1 MNPSFHLPNNDELG
15 FYIVAFWYIS
25 HLCSGKGCGSCAV
38 LQGINEGAEILLLWN
53 ARVVPKMGKECVF
66 TYFLYNQETRSFL
79 EEDASI
85 SVR

>member
-1 MNPSFHLPNNDELG
+1 MNPSFHLPNNHEFG
-15 FYIVAFWYIS
+15 FYIVTFCYVS
-25 HLCSGKGCGSCAV
+25 HLCSGKGCGRCAV
-38 LQGINEGAEILLLWN
+38 LQGISEGAEILLLRN

-66 TYFLYNQETRSFL
+66 TYFLYNQETGSFL